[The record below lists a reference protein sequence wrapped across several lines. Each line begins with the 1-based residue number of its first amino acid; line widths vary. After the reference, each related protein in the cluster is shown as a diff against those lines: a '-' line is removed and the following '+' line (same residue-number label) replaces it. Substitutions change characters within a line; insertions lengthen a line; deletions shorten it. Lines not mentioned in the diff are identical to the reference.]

1 MQLTGLHLLLTY
13 QCNYECDHC
22 FVWGGPRQR
31 GVMSVDNIRNFLRQ
45 ARDLGT
51 IEWVFFEGGEPFL
64 YYPVLMRGVQLAT
77 SMGFRVGIV
86 TNAYW
91 ATSLD
96 DAVTWLKPFVDMVE
110 DLSISCDE
118 YHSCDENSALPQ
130 NASAAAAQL
139 GIPAGV
145 ISIAPPENLL
155 AEKTG
160 GVLPDGESGV
170 MFRGRAASRL
180 AGKVKLRPW
189 ETFTGCLNEDLRE
202 PGRVHLDPF
211 GNVHIC
217 QGVTLGNVFEL
228 PLTDIVAA
236 YDPDSHPITG
246 PLLRG
251 GPVELVKTYH
261 LPHETHYADAC
272 HLCYEAR
279 LALRDKFPSIL
290 GPDQVYGIIK

>member
-1 MQLTGLHLLLTY
+1 MKITGLHLLLTY

-22 FVWGGPRQR
+22 FVWGSPRQS
-31 GVMSVDNIRNFLRQ
+31 GVMSVDNVRNILRQ

-91 ATSLD
+91 ATCLE

-110 DLSISCDE
+110 DLSISCDA
-118 YHSCDENSALPQ
+118 YHSCDENSPLPQ
-130 NASAAAAQL
+130 NATAAAEQL
-139 GIPAGV
+139 GIPTGI

-155 AEKTG
+155 AETTG

-170 MFRGRAASRL
+170 MYRGRATYRL
-180 AGKVKLRPW
+180 ADKVKPQPW
-189 ETFTGCLNEDLRE
+189 DSFTQCTNEDFRD

-211 GNVHIC
+211 GNIHLC
-217 QGVTLGNVFEL
+217 QGLLLGNVFET
-228 PLTDIVAA
+228 PLRNIISAF
-236 YDPDSHPITG
+236 DPDTHPITG

-251 GPVELVKTYH
+251 GPVELVNTYQ
-261 LPHETHYADAC
+261 LPHKTHYADAC
-272 HLCYEAR
+272 HMCYEAR
-279 LALRDKFPSIL
+279 IALREKFPSIL
-290 GPDQVYGIIK
+290 GPDQVYGIEK